1 MKSDDRLKLK
11 IDKDFKR
18 ADDFLKRAGFS
29 HSLIKR
35 SFRGGRVKRE
45 GEILF
50 RTSPLKAGDR
60 VIVEFAEESSD
71 LSPSPFRQ
79 NILFEDEDLLVIEKG
94 VIPSMPCRMYPT
106 ETLANEIAGYFDSI
120 GLKRKVRMLGR
131 LDKETTGVM
140 VVCKNPF
147 AYLKLLDR
155 HTQSKTYVALVR
167 GKVAERGTVDAP
179 MGPGDTSLVRVVR
192 KDGQRAVTHYAPL
205 EIGENSLLE
214 LTLETGRCHQIRC
227 HMAYIGHPIVGDELY
242 GGGKGGVHLH
252 VASVD
257 IFHPRTGKAMTFR
270 SEVPKDFMN
279 GGGSDL

>member
-35 SFRGGRVKRE
+35 SFRGGHVKRE

-60 VIVEFAEESSD
+60 VIVEFEEERSD
-71 LSPSPFRQ
+71 LCPSPFRQ
-79 NILFEDEDLLVIEKG
+79 NILFEDEDILVIEKG

-106 ETLANEIAGYFDSI
+106 ET
-120 GLKRKVRMLGR
+120 LGR

-279 GGGSDL
+279 GGDGDL

>member
-35 SFRGGRVKRE
+35 SFRGGHVKRE

-60 VIVEFAEESSD
+60 VIVEFEEERSD
-71 LSPSPFRQ
+71 LSTSPFRQ
-79 NILFEDEDLLVIEKG
+79 NILYEDEDLLVIEKG

-106 ETLANEIAGYFDSI
+106 ETLANEIAGYFHSI

-179 MGPGDTSLVRVVR
+179 MGPGDKSLVRVVR

-205 EIGENSLLE
+205 TIGDNSLLE

-242 GGGKGGVHLH
+242 GGGKGSVHLH

-257 IFHPRTGKAMTFR
+257 IFHPRTGKAMNFR
-270 SEVPKDFMN
+270 SEVPNDFMN
-279 GGGSDL
+279 GGDSDL